1 MILLYS
7 WLSAIYWTPGPLN
20 SNLIKTE
27 KAVPSNPENKANIRY
42 RVPISFAFEDK
53 NHLSVHNYIDD
64 LKTKRLDLLTS
75 SDCSSD
81 IHPLNDILVLI
92 WGLEADKLLP
102 HDSAFIFF

>member
-1 MILLYS
+1 MILLYN

-42 RVPISFAFEDK
+42 RVPISLAFEDK
-53 NHLSVHNYIDD
+53 NHLSVHNDIDD
-64 LKTKRLDLLTS
+64 LKTEILDLWSS

-81 IHPLNDILVLI
+81 IYPLNDILVFLRE
-92 WGLEADKLLP
+92 GAKEAGK
-102 HDSAFIFF
+102 